1 MNSSL
6 NRISLDISEADLQAV
21 REAVQVLQDKLLP
34 HLVTLAPE
42 ERRELP
48 KMGDKTVAFVRK
60 AVEYAGTDASLLPS
74 YLDVEEMKRDLGAV
88 DVLVNLQRPLD
99 QLLAGLDDS
108 VLTAGSEVYSAALAY
123 YQAVKGAA
131 RARVQGAEAIAND
144 LGERFPGRR
153 RARGA
158 EAPA

>member
-1 MNSSL
+1 MNKSL
-6 NRISLDISEADLQAV
+6 NRISLDICRTSSCRTSSRSHRRNAGSCPRWATRPSPSCARRSNTPAPTRACCQA
-21 REAVQVLQDKLLP
+21 
-34 HLVTLAPE
+34 
-42 ERRELP
+42 
-48 KMGDKTVAFVRK
+48 
-60 AVEYAGTDASLLPS
+60 
-74 YLDVEEMKRDLGAV
+74 YLDLEEMKRDLGAV

-131 RARVQGAEAIAND
+131 RARVQGAEAIADD

-153 RARGA
+153 RTRGG